1 MTVTNPGRDLGFF
14 VHLRITNG
22 RGGEELLP
30 VLWQDAYFS
39 LLPGGKREVTAT
51 YRMEDLEGTHPV
63 IEVNGWDVAPGS
75 Q

>member
-1 MTVTNPGRDLGFF
+1 VTVTNPGRDLGFF

-30 VLWQDAYFS
+30 VLWQDNHFS
-39 LLPGGKREVTAT
+39 PLPGERREVTAT
-51 YRMEDLEGTHPV
+51 DRTEDLEGTHPV
-63 IEVNGWDVAPGS
+63 IEVNGWDVAPGA